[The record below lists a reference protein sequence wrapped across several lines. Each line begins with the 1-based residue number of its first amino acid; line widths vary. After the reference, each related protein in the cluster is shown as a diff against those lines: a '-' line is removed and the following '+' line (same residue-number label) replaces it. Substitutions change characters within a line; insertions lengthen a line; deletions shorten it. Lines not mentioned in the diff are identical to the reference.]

1 MEREKERQQPKVSII
16 IPVFRVE
23 QYIDRCIQSIQKQS
37 LSDWELILIDDCSPD
52 NSGSIIDRYSQ
63 EDNRIVAKH
72 HEMNRGPMVAR
83 QTGYLAATGDYIMFC
98 DGDDELPINAVKDL
112 YDSIVSK
119 SVDIVVGRIEYVD
132 INGNK
137 SDAFFSEL
145 KYGNNRVSIFKSLLR
160 KELKHNLCGRIYKK
174 ELFSNYNY
182 EVYENCNNSEDMV
195 AFYQIIEHC
204 DSIVLIDSIVYYY
217 HQNNASSS
225 LSVLSEKALASMIRL
240 RVVALEILEKY
251 PRLRKDMYN
260 WLISDLNNLYPKYNK
275 NGQLDKIVEQY
286 GLSNYLKLRRLLVY
300 GDFMN
305 VIKFIIKRRLL

>member
-240 RVVALEILEKY
+240 VCMAPFSSQRNSFPTCGSVA
-251 PRLRKDMYN
+251 
-260 WLISDLNNLYPKYNK
+260 
-275 NGQLDKIVEQY
+275 
-286 GLSNYLKLRRLLVY
+286 KLVLATSSKT
-300 GDFMN
+300 N
-305 VIKFIIKRRLL
+305 T